1 MGLRFIIGR
10 AGTGKTTLCMEE
22 IISQQNTGNRRQ
34 VLIVPEQFT
43 SQAER
48 DLIEKTG
55 QNAILTAEVLS
66 FGRLAHRIFSKKGI
80 GSRIPLGDIG
90 KSMALRKILLQEKDN
105 ISYFHSVMEK
115 PGFIDQLGLTISEFF
130 QYRISPEMTEAMID
144 QEGLSHGAKEK
155 LKDLSLIHRSY
166 LEFLKQEY
174 ISADE
179 TLGLLAEKM
188 DDSLGLTNTEFW
200 LDGFYGFTPQE
211 YGVIEN
217 LLKLSAQV
225 NITLTMDRNSFYGA
239 FLPPSAPFYE
249 PYITKKK
256 LAGLAETLGLTPVAP
271 TILEKNRRAETETL
285 KNLEQNYFYHFFKKA
300 SIAES
305 VHITACPNLQ
315 EEIRF
320 AAGKIL
326 KLIREEN
333 LRFRNF
339 AIMTN
344 AMELYEKNLR
354 GILAEYEIPCFIDAR
369 RETASH
375 PLVSLLTAL
384 LDILVYDFKY
394 DAMFAYLKS
403 GLTQLT
409 TDEIDILENYVLA
422 YGIKGYKWK
431 QEYWDYGL
439 VREGAD
445 AIEAINALREKVMTP
460 FAPFLELS
468 KTKPISFHAFLVL
481 LMEHLDTLQA
491 AETLE
496 EWANNA
502 SAEGNLNRAEEYR
515 QIWQLVMD
523 VLEKADAILGK
534 EALPLPEIAK
544 ILEAGLEK
552 CTMGVIPP
560 TADSLLIGDLE
571 RSRLPEIKYLFV
583 LGVNEGIL
591 PSPATAQ
598 GIFTEQEREQITSLG
613 IENHKVELANGGKRK
628 VFEENFLIYRGLTKP
643 SRGLWLT
650 YATTNNEGKEQSP
663 SSLIENLRKLD
674 ETLTIAPMQDF
685 TMDETAPEAAFHLLG
700 NEMRKHSEETPIS
713 PLWQDIYS
721 FFDENK
727 NWENR
732 LAMLKKGI
740 GKTGRPERL
749 APRTAKALYGKNILS
764 SVSRLERFAGCPF
777 SFFAEYGL
785 KAEERRLYQ
794 LHTPDLG
801 TLFHEVLE
809 LFSNKLEADSIP
821 WTDLTKETT
830 KTLIETCVD
839 EAAPRLSD
847 RILMESAANKYLI
860 RRLKRVSVKAAW
872 ALVQHLQM
880 GDFIPVGY
888 EVGFGVH
895 EALPPIV
902 IELGDGGS
910 LILNGKID
918 RVDLLDAEGTRYVK
932 IIDYK
937 SGNKTFSFQDIYYG
951 LQLQL
956 LIYLDAYLKYYKKT
970 GAKLKPGG
978 VFYFRI
984 AEPTLSLDS
993 EVSAEQIEKTL
1004 FENMKMS
1011 GLLLQD
1017 DAIIE
1022 SLDHNLRPDSTKG
1035 LSGTSAIVP
1044 AGFTKKGEYS
1054 STSNLASEEQYEVI
1068 LEFVTERTRK
1078 IGEAMKAGIITPL
1091 PFKDRD
1097 RSPCSYCKYRSICRH
1112 DYEEKPKFRKLKKIS
1127 KADFWTEIMAEE
1139 KTEI

>member
-22 IISQQNTGNRRQ
+22 IIRQQNTGTKRQ

-55 QNAILTAEVLS
+55 RNAILTAEVLS
-66 FGRLAHRIFSKKGI
+66 FGRLAHRVFSKKGI
-80 GSRIPLGDIG
+80 GSRVPLGDIG
-90 KSMALRKILLQEKDN
+90 KSMALRKILLQEKDH
-105 ISYFHSVMEK
+105 ISYFQSVMDK

-130 QYRISPEMTEAMID
+130 QYRISPEMTETLAD
-144 QEGLSHGAKEK
+144 SETLSHSAKEK
-155 LKDLSLIHRSY
+155 LKDLTLIHRSY

-179 TLGLLAEKM
+179 TLGLLAERL
-188 DDSLGLTNTEFW
+188 DDSLGFEHTEVW
-200 LDGFYGFTPQE
+200 LDGFDGFTPQE
-211 YGVIEN
+211 YSVIRR
-217 LLKLSAQV
+217 LLQVSAQV
-225 NITLTMDRNSFYGA
+225 NITLTMDKNSFYGA
-239 FLPPSAPFYE
+239 FLPVSAPFYE
-249 PYITKKK
+249 PYVTKKK
-256 LAGLAETLGLTPVAP
+256 LAALAEELGLKPVSP
-271 TILEKNRRAETETL
+271 TILEENKRAETQSL
-285 KNLEQNYFYHFFKKA
+285 KNLEREYFYHFFKKT
-300 SIAES
+300 SLSES
-305 VHITACPNLQ
+305 VHITACSNLQ

-326 KLIREEN
+326 RLVREEN
-333 LRFRNF
+333 LRFRDF

-344 AMELYEKNLR
+344 AMERYEKNIR

-375 PLVSLLTAL
+375 PLVSLLTAF

-409 TDEIDILENYVLA
+409 TEEIDILENYVLA

-431 QEYWDYGL
+431 QDYWDYGL
-439 VREGAD
+439 VREGAE
-445 AIEAINALREKVMTP
+445 AIEAINTLRETVMAP
-460 FAPFLELS
+460 FSPFLELS
-468 KTKPISFHAFLVL
+468 KTKKLPFRSFISL
-481 LMEHLDTLQA
+481 LMEHLNTLQA

-496 EWANNA
+496 SWANEA
-502 SAEGNLNRAEEYR
+502 SADGNLNRAEEHR

-523 VLEKADAILGK
+523 VLEKADDILGK
-534 EALPLPEIAK
+534 EELTLPEIAK

-560 TADSLLIGDLE
+560 TADSLLVGDLE

-583 LGVNEGIL
+583 LGVNEGVL
-591 PSPATAQ
+591 PSPAMAQ
-598 GIFTEQEREQITSLG
+598 GIFTETERDLLTAQG
-613 IENHKVELANGGKRK
+613 MELANGGKRK

-650 YATTNNEGKEQSP
+650 YAAADNEGKEQSP
-663 SSLIENLRKLD
+663 SSLIENLQKLD
-674 ETLTIAPMQDF
+674 EALTIEPMQGF
-685 TMDETAPEAAFHLLG
+685 TLEETSPEAAFHLLG
-700 NEMRKHSEETPIS
+700 SEMRKHSEETPIS

-732 LAMLKKGI
+732 LMMLKKGI

-801 TLFHEVLE
+801 SLFHEVLE
-809 LFSNKLEADSIP
+809 LFSNKLEEDSIQ
-821 WTDLTKETT
+821 WTDLTKEHT
-830 KTLIETCVD
+830 KDLIETCVD

-880 GDFIPVGY
+880 GDFTPAGY
-888 EVGFGVH
+888 EVGFGIH

-970 GAKLKPGG
+970 GAELKPGG

-984 AEPTLSLDS
+984 AEPTLALDK

-1022 SLDHNLRPDSTKG
+1022 SLDHSLRPESTKG

-1044 AGFTKKGEYS
+1044 VGFTKKGEYS
-1054 STSNLASEEQYEVI
+1054 STSNLASEEQYEAI
-1068 LEFVTERTRK
+1068 LQFVTQRTRE

-1127 KADFWTEIMAEE
+1127 KADFWTEIMSEE
-1139 KTEI
+1139 T

>member
-22 IISQQNTGNRRQ
+22 IIRQQNTGTKRQ

-55 QNAILTAEVLS
+55 RNAILTAEVLS
-66 FGRLAHRIFSKKGI
+66 FGRLAHRVFSKKGI
-80 GSRIPLGDIG
+80 GSRVPLGDIG
-90 KSMALRKILLQEKDN
+90 KSMALRKILLQEKDH
-105 ISYFHSVMEK
+105 ISYFQSVMDK

-130 QYRISPEMTEAMID
+130 QYRISPEMTETLAD
-144 QEGLSHGAKEK
+144 SETLSHSAKEK
-155 LKDLSLIHRSY
+155 LKDLTLIHRSY

-179 TLGLLAEKM
+179 TLGLLAERL
-188 DDSLGLTNTEFW
+188 DDSLGFEHTEFW

-211 YGVIEN
+211 YSVIRR
-217 LLKLSAQV
+217 LLQVSAQV
-225 NITLTMDRNSFYGA
+225 NITLTMDKNSFYGA
-239 FLPPSAPFYE
+239 FLPVSAPFYE
-249 PYITKKK
+249 PYVTKKK
-256 LAGLAETLGLTPVAP
+256 LAALAEELGLKPVSP
-271 TILEKNRRAETETL
+271 TILEENKRAETQSL
-285 KNLEQNYFYHFFKKA
+285 KNLEREYFYHFFKKT
-300 SIAES
+300 SLSES
-305 VHITACPNLQ
+305 VHITACSNLQ

-326 KLIREEN
+326 RLVREEN
-333 LRFRNF
+333 LRFRDF

-344 AMELYEKNLR
+344 AMERYEKNIR

-375 PLVSLLTAL
+375 PLVSLLTAF

-409 TDEIDILENYVLA
+409 TEEIDILENYVLA

-431 QEYWDYGL
+431 QDYWDYGL
-439 VREGAD
+439 VREGAE
-445 AIEAINALREKVMTP
+445 AIEAINTLRETVMAP
-460 FAPFLELS
+460 FSPFLELS
-468 KTKPISFHAFLVL
+468 KTKKLPFRSFISL
-481 LMEHLDTLQA
+481 LMEHLNTLQA

-496 EWANNA
+496 NWANEA
-502 SAEGNLNRAEEYR
+502 SADGNLNRAEEHR

-523 VLEKADAILGK
+523 VLEKADDILGK
-534 EALPLPEIAK
+534 EELTLPEIAK

-560 TADSLLIGDLE
+560 TADSLLVGDLE

-583 LGVNEGIL
+583 LGVNEGVL
-591 PSPATAQ
+591 PSPAMAQ
-598 GIFTEQEREQITSLG
+598 GIFTETERDLLTAQG
-613 IENHKVELANGGKRK
+613 MELANGGKRK

-650 YATTNNEGKEQSP
+650 YAAADNEGKEQSP
-663 SSLIENLRKLD
+663 SSLIENLQKLD
-674 ETLTIAPMQDF
+674 EALTIEPMQGF
-685 TMDETAPEAAFHLLG
+685 TLEETSPEAAFHLLG
-700 NEMRKHSEETPIS
+700 SEMRKHSEETPIS

-732 LAMLKKGI
+732 LMMLKKGI

-801 TLFHEVLE
+801 SLFHEVLE
-809 LFSNKLEADSIP
+809 LFSNKLEEDSIQ
-821 WTDLTKETT
+821 WTDLTKEHT
-830 KTLIETCVD
+830 KDLIETCVD

-880 GDFIPVGY
+880 GDFTPAGY
-888 EVGFGVH
+888 EVGFGIH

-970 GAKLKPGG
+970 GAELKPGG

-984 AEPTLSLDS
+984 AEPTLALDK

-1022 SLDHNLRPDSTKG
+1022 SLDHSLRPESTKG

-1044 AGFTKKGEYS
+1044 VGFTKKGEYS
-1054 STSNLASEEQYEVI
+1054 STSNLASEEQYEAI
-1068 LEFVTERTRK
+1068 LQFVTQRTRE

-1127 KADFWTEIMAEE
+1127 KADFWTEIMSDE
-1139 KTEI
+1139 T

>member
-1 MGLRFIIGR
+1 MGLRFIMGR

-22 IISQQNTGNRRQ
+22 IIAQQNTENRRQ

-66 FGRLAHRIFSKKGI
+66 FGRLAHRVFSKKGI
-80 GSRIPLGDIG
+80 GSRVPLGDIG
-90 KSMALRKILLQEKDN
+90 KSMALRKILLQEKEH
-105 ISYFHSVMEK
+105 ISYFQSVMDK

-130 QYRISPEMTEAMID
+130 QYHISPEMTEELA
-144 QEGLSHGAKEK
+144 EGDSLSHGAKEK
-155 LKDLSLIHRSY
+155 LKDLSCIHRSY
-166 LEFLKQEY
+166 LEFLQQEY

-179 TLGLLAEKM
+179 TLSLLAERL
-188 DDSLGLTNTEFW
+188 DSTLGFANTEFW

-211 YGVIEN
+211 YGVIRR
-217 LLKLSAQV
+217 LLQVSPQV

-249 PYITKKK
+249 PYMTKKK
-256 LAGLAETLGLTPVAP
+256 LAALAEELGLAPVPP
-271 TILEKNRRAETETL
+271 TILEENKRAETEAL
-285 KNLEQNYFYHFFKKA
+285 RNLEKEYFYHFFRKA
-300 SIAES
+300 PLAES
-305 VHITACPNLQ
+305 VHITVCPSLQ

-326 KLIREEN
+326 RLVREEN
-333 LRFRNF
+333 IRFRDI
-339 AIMTN
+339 AIVTN

-354 GILAEYEIPCFIDAR
+354 GILAEYDIPYFIDAR

-409 TDEIDILENYVLA
+409 TEEIDILENYVLA

-439 VREGAD
+439 VREGAE
-445 AIEAINALREKVMTP
+445 AIEAINTIREKVM
-460 FAPFLELS
+460 APFCPFLNLS
-468 KTKPISFHAFLVL
+468 KTCSFHSFIEL
-481 LMEHLDTLQA
+481 LLQHLEALQA

-496 EWANNA
+496 NWANEA
-502 SAEGNLNRAEEYR
+502 AAGGDLNQAEEYR

-523 VLEKADAILGK
+523 VLEKADTILGK
-534 EALPLPEIAK
+534 EKMEVKDMAK

-583 LGVNEGIL
+583 LGVNEGVL
-591 PSPATAQ
+591 PSPAMAQ
-598 GIFTEQEREQITSLG
+598 GIFTENERELLTDQG
-613 IENHKVELANGGKRK
+613 IELANGGKRK
-628 VFEENFLIYRGLTKP
+628 VFEENYLIYRGLTKP

-650 YATTNNEGKEQSP
+650 YAAADSEGKELMP
-663 SSLIENLRKLD
+663 SVLIENLQKLD
-674 ETLTIAPMQDF
+674 ESLKTEQMQGFTLE
-685 TMDETAPEAAFHLLG
+685 ETAPEAAFHLLG
-700 NEMRKHSEETPIS
+700 GEMRKHSEETPIS
-713 PLWQDIYS
+713 PLWQDIYH
-721 FFDENK
+721 FFDEQK
-727 NWENR
+727 AWENR
-732 LAMLKKGI
+732 LAMVKKGI
-740 GKTGRPERL
+740 GQTGRPERL
-749 APRTAKALYGKNILS
+749 SPKTTKALYGKNILS
-764 SVSRLERFAGCPF
+764 SVSRLERYAGCPF

-801 TLFHEVLE
+801 SLFHEVLE
-809 LFSNKLEADSIP
+809 LFSNKLEKDSIQ
-821 WTDLTKETT
+821 WKDLTKERTT
-830 KTLIETCVD
+830 SLIETCVD

-847 RILMESAANKYLI
+847 RILMESAANKYLV
-860 RRLKRVSVKAAW
+860 RRLKRVSAKAAW
-872 ALVQHLQM
+872 TLVQHLQM
-880 GDFIPVGY
+880 GDFTPAGY

-918 RVDLLDAEGTRYVK
+918 RVDLLDTEGTRYVK

-937 SGNKTFSFQDIYYG
+937 SGSKTFSFQDIYYG

-970 GAKLKPGG
+970 GAELKPGG

-984 AEPTLSLDS
+984 AEPSLSLDK
-993 EVSAEQIEKTL
+993 EVSAEQIEQTL
-1004 FENMKMS
+1004 YEKMKMS
-1011 GLLLQD
+1011 GLLLQE
-1017 DAIIE
+1017 DALIQGLDR
-1022 SLDHNLRPDSTKG
+1022 SLKKEG
-1035 LSGTSAIVP
+1035 AKAFSGTSAVVP
-1044 AGFTKKGEYS
+1044 VGFTQKGDFS
-1054 STSNLASEEQYEVI
+1054 AASNLANEAQYDAI
-1068 LEFVTERTRK
+1068 LQFVTERTK
-1078 IGEAMKAGIITPL
+1078 EIGQAMKAGIITPL
-1091 PFKDRD
+1091 PFKDKD
-1097 RSPCSYCKYRSICRH
+1097 RSPCNYCKYRSICRH
-1112 DYEEKPKFRKLKKIS
+1112 DYEERPKWRKLKKMN
-1127 KADFWTEIMAEE
+1127 KAEFWAEIMPEE
-1139 KTEI
+1139 SPE

>member
-22 IISQQNTGNRRQ
+22 IIRQQNTGTKRQ

-55 QNAILTAEVLS
+55 RNAILTAEVLS
-66 FGRLAHRIFSKKGI
+66 FGRLAHRVFSKKGI
-80 GSRIPLGDIG
+80 GSRVPLGDIG
-90 KSMALRKILLQEKDN
+90 KSMALRKILLQEKDH
-105 ISYFHSVMEK
+105 ISYFQSVMDK

-130 QYRISPEMTEAMID
+130 QYRISPEMTETLAD
-144 QEGLSHGAKEK
+144 SETLSHSAKEK
-155 LKDLSLIHRSY
+155 LKDLTLIHRSY

-179 TLGLLAEKM
+179 TLGLLAERL
-188 DDSLGLTNTEFW
+188 DDSLGFEHTEFW

-211 YGVIEN
+211 YSVIRR
-217 LLKLSAQV
+217 LLQVSAQV
-225 NITLTMDRNSFYGA
+225 NITLTMDKNSFYGA
-239 FLPPSAPFYE
+239 FLPVSAPFYE
-249 PYITKKK
+249 PYVTKKK
-256 LAGLAETLGLTPVAP
+256 LAALAEELGLKPVSP
-271 TILEKNRRAETETL
+271 TILEENKRAETQSL
-285 KNLEQNYFYHFFKKA
+285 KNLEQDYFYSFFKKT
-300 SIAES
+300 SLAEG
-305 VHITACPNLQ
+305 VHITACSNLQ

-326 KLIREEN
+326 RLVREEN
-333 LRFRNF
+333 LRFRDF

-344 AMELYEKNLR
+344 AMERYEKNIR

-375 PLVSLLTAL
+375 PLVSLLTAF

-409 TDEIDILENYVLA
+409 TEEIDILENYVLA

-431 QEYWDYGL
+431 QDYWDYGL
-439 VREGAD
+439 VREGAE
-445 AIEAINALREKVMTP
+445 AIEAINTLRETVMAP
-460 FAPFLELS
+460 FSPFLELS
-468 KTKPISFHAFLVL
+468 KTKKLPFRSFISL
-481 LMEHLDTLQA
+481 LMEHLNTLQA

-496 EWANNA
+496 NWANEA
-502 SAEGNLNRAEEYR
+502 SADGNLNRAEEHR

-523 VLEKADAILGK
+523 VLEKADDILGK
-534 EALPLPEIAK
+534 EELTLPEIAK

-560 TADSLLIGDLE
+560 TADSLLVGDLE

-583 LGVNEGIL
+583 LGVNEGVL
-591 PSPATAQ
+591 PSPAMAQ
-598 GIFTEQEREQITSLG
+598 GIFTETERDLLTAQG
-613 IENHKVELANGGKRK
+613 MELANGGKRK

-650 YATTNNEGKEQSP
+650 YAAADNEGKEQSP
-663 SSLIENLRKLD
+663 SSLIENLQKLD
-674 ETLTIAPMQDF
+674 EALTIEPMQGF
-685 TMDETAPEAAFHLLG
+685 TLEETSPEAAFHLLG
-700 NEMRKHSEETPIS
+700 SEMRKHSEETPIS

-732 LAMLKKGI
+732 LMMLKKGI

-801 TLFHEVLE
+801 SLFHEVLE
-809 LFSNKLEADSIP
+809 LFSNKLEEDSIQ
-821 WTDLTKETT
+821 WTDLTKEHT
-830 KTLIETCVD
+830 KDLIETCVD

-880 GDFIPVGY
+880 GDFTPAGY
-888 EVGFGVH
+888 EVGFGIH

-970 GAKLKPGG
+970 GAELKPGG

-984 AEPTLSLDS
+984 AEPTLALDK

-1022 SLDHNLRPDSTKG
+1022 SLDHSLRPERTKG

-1044 AGFTKKGEYS
+1044 VGFTKKGEYS
-1054 STSNLASEEQYEVI
+1054 STSNLASEEQYEAI
-1068 LEFVTERTRK
+1068 LQFVTQRTRE

-1127 KADFWTEIMAEE
+1127 KADFWTEIMSEE
-1139 KTEI
+1139 T

>member
-22 IISQQNTGNRRQ
+22 IIRQQNTENKRQ

-66 FGRLAHRIFSKKGI
+66 FGRLAHRVFSKKGI
-80 GSRIPLGDIG
+80 GSRVPLGDIG
-90 KSMALRKILLQEKDN
+90 KSMALRKILLQEKNN
-105 ISYFHSVMEK
+105 ISYFQSVMDK

-130 QYRISPEMTEAMID
+130 QYRISPEMTEALAD
-144 QEGLSHGAKEK
+144 SENLSHSATEK
-155 LKDLSLIHRSY
+155 LKDLSLIHHSY

-179 TLGLLAEKM
+179 TLGLLAERL
-188 DDSLGLTNTEFW
+188 DDSLGFANTEFW

-211 YGVIEN
+211 YSVIRR
-217 LLKLSAQV
+217 LLQLSAQV

-249 PYITKKK
+249 PYMTKKK
-256 LAGLAETLGLTPVAP
+256 LTALAEELGLKPVAP
-271 TILEKNRRAETETL
+271 TILEENRRAETEAL
-285 KNLEQNYFYHFFKKA
+285 KNLERDYFYSFFKKA
-300 SIAES
+300 PLAES

-315 EEIRF
+315 EEVRF

-326 KLIREEN
+326 RLIREEN
-333 LRFRNF
+333 LRFRDF
-339 AIMTN
+339 AIVTN
-344 AMELYEKNLR
+344 AMEIYEKNIR
-354 GILAEYEIPCFIDAR
+354 GILAEYDIPCFIDAR

-409 TDEIDILENYVLA
+409 TEEIDILENYVLA

-439 VREGAD
+439 VREGAE

-460 FAPFLELS
+460 FSPFLELS
-468 KTKPISFHAFLVL
+468 KTKKIHFHSFISL
-481 LMEHLDTLQA
+481 LLEHLNTLQT

-496 EWANNA
+496 SWANE
-502 SAEGNLNRAEEYR
+502 SAEEGNLNRAEEYR

-523 VLEKADAILGK
+523 VLEKADEILGK
-534 EALPLPEIAK
+534 EELTLLEIAK
-544 ILEAGLEK
+544 ILETGLEK

-598 GIFTEQEREQITSLG
+598 GIFTETERDLLTAQG
-613 IENHKVELANGGKRK
+613 VELANGGKRK

-650 YATTNNEGKEQSP
+650 YATANHEGKEQSP
-663 SSLIENLRKLD
+663 SSLIENLQKLD
-674 ETLTIAPMQDF
+674 ETLKIEPMESF
-685 TMDETAPEAAFHLLG
+685 TLEETAPEAVFHLLG
-700 NEMRKHSEETPIS
+700 SEMRKHSEETPIS

-727 NWENR
+727 EWENR
-732 LAMLKKGI
+732 LTMLKKGI

-749 APRTAKALYGKNILS
+749 APKTAKALYGKNILS

-801 TLFHEVLE
+801 SLFHEVLE
-809 LFSNKLEADSIP
+809 LFSNKLEEDSLR
-821 WTDLTKETT
+821 WTDLTKEHT

-839 EAAPRLSD
+839 EAAPHLSD

-872 ALVQHLQM
+872 TLVQHLQM
-880 GDFIPVGY
+880 GEFIPAGY

-970 GAKLKPGG
+970 GAELKPGG

-1004 FENMKMS
+1004 FENMRMS
-1011 GLLLQD
+1011 GLLLQE

-1022 SLDHNLRPDSTKG
+1022 SLDRSLKPEGAKDF
-1035 LSGTSAIVP
+1035 SGTSAIVP
-1044 AGFTKKGEYS
+1044 VGFTKKGDFS
-1054 STSNLASEEQYEVI
+1054 ASSNLANEEQYEAI
-1068 LEFVTERTRK
+1068 LAFVTQRTK
-1078 IGEAMKAGIITPL
+1078 EIGEAMKAGIISPA
-1091 PFKDRD
+1091 PFKDGQRN
-1097 RSPCSYCKYRSICRH
+1097 PCSYCKYRSICRH
-1112 DYEEKPKFRKLKKIS
+1112 DYEEKPKWRKLKKIN
-1127 KADFWTEIMAEE
+1127 KADFWTEIMETPE
-1139 KTEI
+1139 T

>member
-22 IISQQNTGNRRQ
+22 IIRQQNTGTKRQ

-55 QNAILTAEVLS
+55 RNAILTAEVLS
-66 FGRLAHRIFSKKGI
+66 FGRLAHRVFSKKGI
-80 GSRIPLGDIG
+80 GSRVPLGDIG
-90 KSMALRKILLQEKDN
+90 KSMALRKILLQEKDH
-105 ISYFHSVMEK
+105 ISYFQSVMDK

-130 QYRISPEMTEAMID
+130 QYRISPEMTETLAD
-144 QEGLSHGAKEK
+144 SETLSHSAKEK
-155 LKDLSLIHRSY
+155 LKDLTLIHRSY

-179 TLGLLAEKM
+179 TLGLLAERL
-188 DDSLGLTNTEFW
+188 DDSLGFEHTEFW

-211 YGVIEN
+211 YSVIRR
-217 LLKLSAQV
+217 LLQVSAQV
-225 NITLTMDRNSFYGA
+225 NITLTMDKNSFYGA
-239 FLPPSAPFYE
+239 FLPVSAPFYE
-249 PYITKKK
+249 PYVTKKK
-256 LAGLAETLGLTPVAP
+256 LAALAEELGLKPVSP
-271 TILEKNRRAETETL
+271 TILEENKRAETQSL
-285 KNLEQNYFYHFFKKA
+285 KNLEREYFYHFFKKT
-300 SIAES
+300 SLSES
-305 VHITACPNLQ
+305 VHITACSNLQ

-326 KLIREEN
+326 RLVREEN
-333 LRFRNF
+333 LRFRDF

-344 AMELYEKNLR
+344 AMERYEKNIR

-375 PLVSLLTAL
+375 PLVSLLTAF

-409 TDEIDILENYVLA
+409 TEEIDILENYVLA

-431 QEYWDYGL
+431 QDYWDYGL
-439 VREGAD
+439 VREGAE
-445 AIEAINALREKVMTP
+445 AIEAINTLRETVMAP
-460 FAPFLELS
+460 FSPFLELS
-468 KTKPISFHAFLVL
+468 KTKKLPFRSFISL
-481 LMEHLDTLQA
+481 LMEHLNTLQA

-496 EWANNA
+496 SWANEA
-502 SAEGNLNRAEEYR
+502 SADGNLNRAEEHR

-523 VLEKADAILGK
+523 VLEKADDILGK
-534 EALPLPEIAK
+534 EELTLPEIAK

-560 TADSLLIGDLE
+560 TADSLLVGDLE

-583 LGVNEGIL
+583 LGVNEGVL
-591 PSPATAQ
+591 PSPAMAQ
-598 GIFTEQEREQITSLG
+598 GIFTETERDLLTAQG
-613 IENHKVELANGGKRK
+613 MELANGGKRK

-650 YATTNNEGKEQSP
+650 YAAADNEGKEQSP
-663 SSLIENLRKLD
+663 SSLIENLQKLD
-674 ETLTIAPMQDF
+674 ETLMIEPMQGF
-685 TMDETAPEAAFHLLG
+685 TLEETSPEAAFHLLG
-700 NEMRKHSEETPIS
+700 SEMRKHSEETPIS

-732 LAMLKKGI
+732 LMMLKKGI

-801 TLFHEVLE
+801 SLFHEVLE
-809 LFSNKLEADSIP
+809 LFSNKLEEDSIQ
-821 WTDLTKETT
+821 WTDLTKEHT
-830 KTLIETCVD
+830 KDLIETCVD

-880 GDFIPVGY
+880 GDFTPAGY
-888 EVGFGVH
+888 EVGFGIH

-970 GAKLKPGG
+970 GAELKPGG

-984 AEPTLSLDS
+984 AEPTLALDK

-1022 SLDHNLRPDSTKG
+1022 SLDHSLRPERTKG

-1044 AGFTKKGEYS
+1044 VGFTKKGEYS
-1054 STSNLASEEQYEVI
+1054 STSNLASEEQYEAI
-1068 LEFVTERTRK
+1068 LQFVTQRTRE

-1127 KADFWTEIMAEE
+1127 KADFWTEIMSEE
-1139 KTEI
+1139 T

>member
-22 IISQQNTGNRRQ
+22 IIRQQNTANKRQ
-34 VLIVPEQFT
+34 ILIVPEQFT
-43 SQAER
+43 SQTER

-55 QNAILTAEVLS
+55 QSAILTAEVLS
-66 FGRLAHRIFSKKGI
+66 FGRLAHRVFSRKGI
-80 GSRIPLGDIG
+80 GNRVPLGDIG
-90 KSMALRKILLQEKDN
+90 KSMTLRKILLQEKDN
-105 ISYFHSVMEK
+105 ISYFQSVMDK

-130 QYRISPEMTEAMID
+130 QYRITPEQTAELSVS
-144 QEGLSHGAKEK
+144 ETLSHGAREK

-179 TLGLLAEKM
+179 TLGLLAERL
-188 DDSLGLTNTEFW
+188 DESLGFENTEFW

-211 YGVIEN
+211 YSVIRR
-217 LLKLSAQV
+217 LLQLSSQV

-239 FLPPSAPFYE
+239 FLPPTAPFYE
-249 PYITKKK
+249 PYVTKKK
-256 LAGLAETLGLTPVAP
+256 LAALAEELDLAPVIP
-271 TILEKNRRAETETL
+271 VILEENKRAETDAL
-285 KNLEQNYFYHFFKKA
+285 KNLEKEYFHSFFRKA
-300 SIAES
+300 PLAES
-305 VHITACPNLQ
+305 VSVTACPDLQ

-326 KLIREEN
+326 RLIREEN
-333 LRFRNF
+333 LRFRDF

-354 GILAEYEIPCFIDAR
+354 GILEEYHIPCFIDAR

-375 PLVSLLTAL
+375 PLVSLLTAF

-394 DAMFAYLKS
+394 DAMFGYLKS

-409 TDEIDILENYVLA
+409 TEEIDILENYVLA
-422 YGIKGYKWK
+422 YGIKSYKWK
-431 QEYWDYGL
+431 QDYWDYGL

-460 FAPFLELS
+460 FRPFLDLTNRKKFPFHTFLS
-468 KTKPISFHAFLVL
+468 M
-481 LMEHLDTLQA
+481 LMDHLNDLQA

-496 EWANNA
+496 AWANEA
-502 SAEGNLNRAEEYR
+502 AAEGNLNRAEEYR

-523 VLEKADAILGK
+523 VLEKADTILGK
-534 EALPLPEIAK
+534 EELSLPEMAK

-560 TADSLLIGDLE
+560 TADCLLIGDLE

-598 GIFTEQEREQITSLG
+598 GIFTEPERDLLTAQG
-613 IENHKVELANGGKRK
+613 VELANGGKRK

-650 YATTNNEGKEQSP
+650 YAAADSEGKELSP
-663 SSLIENLRKLD
+663 SPLIDNLQKLD
-674 ETLTIAPMQDF
+674 ETLEIQPMQRF
-685 TMDETAPEAAFHLLG
+685 LLEETSPEATFHLLG
-700 NEMRKHSEETPIS
+700 QEMRKYSEDTPIS

-721 FFDENK
+721 FFEEN
-727 NWENR
+727 NAWEHR
-732 LAMLKKGI
+732 LTLLKKGI
-740 GKTGRPERL
+740 GKTGKPERL
-749 APRTAKALYGKNILS
+749 SPRTAKALYGKNILS

-809 LFSNKLEADSIP
+809 LFSNKLEEDSIQ
-821 WTDLTKETT
+821 WTDLTKEKTT
-830 KTLIETCVD
+830 DLIHTCVD

-880 GDFIPVGY
+880 GDFVPAGY
-888 EVGFGVH
+888 EVGFGIH

-970 GAKLKPGG
+970 GAELKPGG

-984 AEPTLSLDS
+984 TEPTLSLGS
-993 EVSAEQIEKTL
+993 EVSAKEIEDALYK
-1004 FENMKMS
+1004 EMKMS
-1011 GLLLQD
+1011 GLLLQE
-1017 DAIIE
+1017 DALIE
-1022 SLDHNLRPDSTKG
+1022 RLDHSLKPEGAKG
-1035 LSGTSAIVP
+1035 FSGSSVIVP
-1044 AGFTKKGEYS
+1044 VGFTQKGGFTAS
-1054 STSNLASEEQYEVI
+1054 SNLASEEQYEAI
-1068 LEFVTERTRK
+1068 LQFVTERTRE
-1078 IGEAMKAGIITPL
+1078 IGEAMKTGIITPL
-1091 PFKDRD
+1091 PFRDKDRT
-1097 RSPCSYCKYRSICRH
+1097 PCSYCKYRSVCRH
-1112 DYEEKPKFRKLKKIS
+1112 DYDDKPKFRKLKKMN
-1127 KADFWTEIMAEE
+1127 KADFWTEIMTEE
-1139 KTEI
+1139 SSET

>member
-22 IISQQNTGNRRQ
+22 IIRQQNTGTKRQ

-55 QNAILTAEVLS
+55 RNAILTAEVLS
-66 FGRLAHRIFSKKGI
+66 FGRLAHRVFSKKGI
-80 GSRIPLGDIG
+80 GSRVPLGDIG
-90 KSMALRKILLQEKDN
+90 KSMALRKILLQEKDH
-105 ISYFHSVMEK
+105 ISYFQSVMDK

-130 QYRISPEMTEAMID
+130 QYRISPEMTETLAD
-144 QEGLSHGAKEK
+144 SETLSHSAKEK
-155 LKDLSLIHRSY
+155 LKDLTLIHRSY

-179 TLGLLAEKM
+179 TLGLLAERL
-188 DDSLGLTNTEFW
+188 DDSLGFEHTEFW

-211 YGVIEN
+211 YSVIRR
-217 LLKLSAQV
+217 LLQVSAQV
-225 NITLTMDRNSFYGA
+225 NITLTMDKNSFYGA
-239 FLPPSAPFYE
+239 FLPVSAPFYE
-249 PYITKKK
+249 PYVTKKK
-256 LAGLAETLGLTPVAP
+256 LAALAEELGLKPVSP
-271 TILEKNRRAETETL
+271 TILEENKRAETQSL
-285 KNLEQNYFYHFFKKA
+285 KNLEREYFYHFFKKT
-300 SIAES
+300 SLSES
-305 VHITACPNLQ
+305 VHITACSNLQ

-326 KLIREEN
+326 RLVREEN
-333 LRFRNF
+333 LRFRDF

-344 AMELYEKNLR
+344 AMERYEKNIR

-375 PLVSLLTAL
+375 PLVSLLTAF

-409 TDEIDILENYVLA
+409 TEEIDILENYVLA

-431 QEYWDYGL
+431 QDYWDYGL
-439 VREGAD
+439 VREGAE
-445 AIEAINALREKVMTP
+445 AIEAINTLRETVMAP
-460 FAPFLELS
+460 FSPFLELS
-468 KTKPISFHAFLVL
+468 KTKKLPFRSFISL
-481 LMEHLDTLQA
+481 LMEHLNTLQA

-496 EWANNA
+496 NWANEA
-502 SAEGNLNRAEEYR
+502 SADGNLNRAEEHR

-523 VLEKADAILGK
+523 VLEKADDILGK
-534 EALPLPEIAK
+534 EELTLPEIAK

-560 TADSLLIGDLE
+560 TADSLLVGDLE

-583 LGVNEGIL
+583 LGVNEGVL
-591 PSPATAQ
+591 PSPAMAQ
-598 GIFTEQEREQITSLG
+598 GIFTETERDLLTAQG
-613 IENHKVELANGGKRK
+613 MELANGGKRK

-650 YATTNNEGKEQSP
+650 YAAADNEGKEQSP
-663 SSLIENLRKLD
+663 SSLIENLQKLD
-674 ETLTIAPMQDF
+674 ETLMIEPMQGF
-685 TMDETAPEAAFHLLG
+685 TLEETSPEAAFHLLG
-700 NEMRKHSEETPIS
+700 SEMRKHSEETPIS

-732 LAMLKKGI
+732 LMMLKKGI

-801 TLFHEVLE
+801 SLFHEVLE
-809 LFSNKLEADSIP
+809 LFSNKLEEDSIQ
-821 WTDLTKETT
+821 WTDLTKEHT
-830 KTLIETCVD
+830 KDLIETCVD

-880 GDFIPVGY
+880 GDFTPAGY
-888 EVGFGVH
+888 EVGFGIH

-970 GAKLKPGG
+970 GAELKPGG

-984 AEPTLSLDS
+984 AEPTLALDK

-1022 SLDHNLRPDSTKG
+1022 SLDHSLRPERTKG

-1044 AGFTKKGEYS
+1044 VGFTKKGEYS
-1054 STSNLASEEQYEVI
+1054 STSNLASEEQYEAI
-1068 LEFVTERTRK
+1068 LQFVTQRTRE

-1127 KADFWTEIMAEE
+1127 KADFWTEIMSDE
-1139 KTEI
+1139 T

>member
-22 IISQQNTGNRRQ
+22 IIRQQNTGTKRQ

-66 FGRLAHRIFSKKGI
+66 FGRLAHRVFSKKGI
-80 GSRIPLGDIG
+80 GSRVPLGDIG
-90 KSMALRKILLQEKDN
+90 KSMALRKILLQEKDH
-105 ISYFHSVMEK
+105 ISYFQSVMDK

-130 QYRISPEMTEAMID
+130 QYRISPEMTETLAD
-144 QEGLSHGAKEK
+144 SETLSHSAKEK
-155 LKDLSLIHRSY
+155 LKDLTLIHRSY

-179 TLGLLAEKM
+179 TLGLLAERL
-188 DDSLGLTNTEFW
+188 DDSLGFEHTEFW

-211 YGVIEN
+211 YSVIRR
-217 LLKLSAQV
+217 LLQVSAQV
-225 NITLTMDRNSFYGA
+225 NITLTMDKNSFYGA
-239 FLPPSAPFYE
+239 FLPVSAPFYE
-249 PYITKKK
+249 PYVTKKK
-256 LAGLAETLGLTPVAP
+256 LAALAEELGLKPVSP
-271 TILEKNRRAETETL
+271 TILEENKRAETQSL
-285 KNLEQNYFYHFFKKA
+285 KNLEREYFYHFFKKT
-300 SIAES
+300 SLSES
-305 VHITACPNLQ
+305 VHITACSNLQ

-326 KLIREEN
+326 RLVREEN
-333 LRFRNF
+333 LRFRDF

-344 AMELYEKNLR
+344 AMERYEKNIR

-375 PLVSLLTAL
+375 PLVSLLTAF

-409 TDEIDILENYVLA
+409 TEEIDILENYVLA

-431 QEYWDYGL
+431 QDYWDYGL
-439 VREGAD
+439 VREGAE
-445 AIEAINALREKVMTP
+445 AIEAINTLRETVMAP
-460 FAPFLELS
+460 FSPFLELS
-468 KTKPISFHAFLVL
+468 KTKKLPFRSFISL
-481 LMEHLDTLQA
+481 LMEHLNTLQA

-496 EWANNA
+496 NWANEA
-502 SAEGNLNRAEEYR
+502 SADGNLNRAEEHR

-523 VLEKADAILGK
+523 VLEKADDILGK
-534 EALPLPEIAK
+534 EELTLPEIAK

-560 TADSLLIGDLE
+560 TADSLLVGDLE

-583 LGVNEGIL
+583 LGVNEGVL
-591 PSPATAQ
+591 PSPAMAQ
-598 GIFTEQEREQITSLG
+598 GIFTETERDLLTAQG
-613 IENHKVELANGGKRK
+613 MELANGGKRK

-650 YATTNNEGKEQSP
+650 YAAADNEGKEQSP
-663 SSLIENLRKLD
+663 SSLIENLQKLD
-674 ETLTIAPMQDF
+674 EALTIEPMQGF
-685 TMDETAPEAAFHLLG
+685 TLEETSPEAAFHLLG
-700 NEMRKHSEETPIS
+700 SEMRKHSEETPIS

-732 LAMLKKGI
+732 LMMLKKGI

-801 TLFHEVLE
+801 SLFHEVLE
-809 LFSNKLEADSIP
+809 LFSNKLEEDSIQ
-821 WTDLTKETT
+821 WTDLTKEHT
-830 KTLIETCVD
+830 KDLIETCVD

-880 GDFIPVGY
+880 GDFTPAGY

-970 GAKLKPGG
+970 GAELKPGG

-984 AEPTLSLDS
+984 AEPTLALDK

-1022 SLDHNLRPDSTKG
+1022 SLDHSLRPESTKG

-1044 AGFTKKGEYS
+1044 VGFTKKGEYS
-1054 STSNLASEEQYEVI
+1054 STSNLASEEQYEAI
-1068 LEFVTERTRK
+1068 LQFVTQRTRE

-1127 KADFWTEIMAEE
+1127 KADFWTEIMSDE
-1139 KTEI
+1139 T

>member
-22 IISQQNTGNRRQ
+22 IIRQQNTENRRQ
-34 VLIVPEQFT
+34 ILIVPEQFT

-66 FGRLAHRIFSKKGI
+66 FGRLAHRVFSKKGI
-80 GSRIPLGDIG
+80 GSRVPLGDIG
-90 KSMALRKILLQEKDN
+90 KSMALRKILLQEKEN
-105 ISYFHSVMEK
+105 ISFFQSVMDK

-130 QYRISPEMTEAMID
+130 QYRITPEQTEA
-144 QEGLSHGAKEK
+144 LSQSEQLSYGAKEK

-179 TLGLLAEKM
+179 TLGLLAERL
-188 DDSLGLTNTEFW
+188 DDSLGFENTEFW

-211 YGVIEN
+211 YSVIRR
-217 LLKLSAQV
+217 LLLLSPQV

-249 PYITKKK
+249 PYMTKKK
-256 LAGLAETLGLTPVAP
+256 LAFLAEELSLKPVAP
-271 TILEKNRRAETETL
+271 VILEENRRAETDAL
-285 KNLEQNYFYHFFKKA
+285 KNLERDYFYSFFKKT
-300 SIAES
+300 SLAES
-305 VHITACPNLQ
+305 VHITACPSLQ

-326 KLIREEN
+326 RLIREED
-333 LRFRNF
+333 LRFRDF
-339 AIMTN
+339 AIVTN
-344 AMELYEKNLR
+344 AMEVYEKNIR
-354 GILAEYEIPCFIDAR
+354 GILAEYDIPCFIDAR

-409 TDEIDILENYVLA
+409 TEEIDILENYVLA
-422 YGIKGYKWK
+422 YGIKRYKWK

-439 VREGAD
+439 IREGAE
-445 AIEAINALREKVMTP
+445 AIEAINAIREKVMAPFTP
-460 FAPFLELS
+460 FLALS
-468 KTKPISFHAFLVL
+468 KTEVLSFHRFISM
-481 LMEHLDTLQA
+481 LMEHLNTLQT
-491 AETLE
+491 AEMLE
-496 EWANNA
+496 SWANEAAAN
-502 SAEGNLNRAEEYR
+502 GDLNRAEEHR

-534 EALPLPEIAK
+534 EECFPSEIAK

-571 RSRLPEIKYLFV
+571 RSRLPEIKHLFV
-583 LGVNEGIL
+583 LGVNEGVL
-591 PSPATAQ
+591 PSPAMAQ
-598 GIFTEQEREQITSLG
+598 GIFTENERDLLTAQG
-613 IENHKVELANGGKRK
+613 MELANGGKRK

-650 YATTNNEGKEQSP
+650 YAAADNEGKEQSP

-674 ETLTIAPMQDF
+674 ETLAIEPMQSF
-685 TMDETAPEAAFHLLG
+685 LLEETAPEAAFHLLG
-700 NEMRKHSEETPIS
+700 GEMRKHSEETPIS
-713 PLWQDIYS
+713 PLWQDIYR
-721 FFDENK
+721 FFEEHTE
-727 NWENR
+727 WENR
-732 LAMLKKGI
+732 LTMLKKGI
-740 GKTGRPERL
+740 GKTGKPERL
-749 APRTAKALYGKNILS
+749 SPRTAKALYGKNILS

-809 LFSNKLEADSIP
+809 RFSNKLEEDSLQ
-821 WTDLTKETT
+821 WTELTKE
-830 KTLIETCVD
+830 KTETLMEACVD
-839 EAAPRLSD
+839 EAAPHLSD

-872 ALVQHLQM
+872 TLVQHLQM
-880 GDFIPVGY
+880 GDFTPAGY
-888 EVGFGVH
+888 EVGFGLH

-970 GAKLKPGG
+970 GAALKPGG

-984 AEPTLSLDS
+984 AEPTLSLDK
-993 EVSAEQIEKTL
+993 EISAEQIEKTL
-1004 FENMKMS
+1004 FEHMKMS
-1011 GLLLQD
+1011 GLLLQE

-1022 SLDHNLRPDSTKG
+1022 SLDRSLKPEGAKDF
-1035 LSGTSAIVP
+1035 SGSSAIVP
-1044 AGFTKKGEYS
+1044 VGFTKKGDFS
-1054 STSNLASEEQYEVI
+1054 AASNLASEEQYEAI
-1068 LEFVTERTRK
+1068 LAFVTQRTRE
-1078 IGEAMKAGIITPL
+1078 IGEAMKAGIITPA
-1091 PFKDRD
+1091 PFRD
-1097 RSPCSYCKYRSICRH
+1097 GQRSPCSYCKYRSICRH
-1112 DYEEKPKFRKLKKIS
+1112 DYEEKPKWRKLKKIS
-1127 KADFWTEIMAEE
+1127 KADFWEKLLPEESPEI
-1139 KTEI
+1139 

>member
-1 MGLRFIIGR
+1 
-10 AGTGKTTLCMEE
+10 
-22 IISQQNTGNRRQ
+22 
-34 VLIVPEQFT
+34 
-43 SQAER
+43 
-48 DLIEKTG
+48 
-55 QNAILTAEVLS
+55 
-66 FGRLAHRIFSKKGI
+66 
-80 GSRIPLGDIG
+80 
-90 KSMALRKILLQEKDN
+90 
-105 ISYFHSVMEK
+105 
-115 PGFIDQLGLTISEFF
+115 
-130 QYRISPEMTEAMID
+130 
-144 QEGLSHGAKEK
+144 
-155 LKDLSLIHRSY
+155 
-166 LEFLKQEY
+166 
-174 ISADE
+174 
-179 TLGLLAEKM
+179 
-188 DDSLGLTNTEFW
+188 
-200 LDGFYGFTPQE
+200 
-211 YGVIEN
+211 
-217 LLKLSAQV
+217 
-225 NITLTMDRNSFYGA
+225 
-239 FLPPSAPFYE
+239 
-249 PYITKKK
+249 
-256 LAGLAETLGLTPVAP
+256 
-271 TILEKNRRAETETL
+271 
-285 KNLEQNYFYHFFKKA
+285 
-300 SIAES
+300 
-305 VHITACPNLQ
+305 
-315 EEIRF
+315 
-320 AAGKIL
+320 
-326 KLIREEN
+326 
-333 LRFRNF
+333 
-339 AIMTN
+339 
-344 AMELYEKNLR
+344 
-354 GILAEYEIPCFIDAR
+354 FIDAR

-403 GLTQLT
+403 GLTPLT
-409 TDEIDILENYVLA
+409 TEEIDILENYVLA

-431 QEYWDYGL
+431 MEYWDYGL

-445 AIEAINALREKVMTP
+445 AIEAINALRGKVMVP
-460 FAPFLELS
+460 FAPFLSLS
-468 KTKPISFHAFLVL
+468 KTEKIPFHTFISL
-481 LMEHLDTLQA
+481 LMDHLNTLQA

-496 EWANNA
+496 TWANEA
-502 SAEGNLNRAEEYR
+502 SAAGNLNRAEEYR

-523 VLEKADAILGK
+523 VLEKANAILGK
-534 EALPLPEIAK
+534 EELTLPEIAK

-591 PSPATAQ
+591 PSPAMAQ
-598 GIFTEQEREQITSLG
+598 GIFTETERDLLTAQG
-613 IENHKVELANGGKRK
+613 MELANGGKRK

-650 YATTNNEGKEQSP
+650 YAAADSEGKEQPP
-663 SSLIENLRKLD
+663 SSLIENLQKLD
-674 ETLTIAPMQDF
+674 ETLKIQPAEGF
-685 TMDETAPEAAFHLLG
+685 VLEETAPEAAFHLLG
-700 NEMRKHSEETPIS
+700 SEMRKHSEETPVS

-721 FFDENK
+721 FFDEK
-727 NWENR
+727 KDWENR
-732 LAMLKKGI
+732 LTMLKKGI

-749 APRTAKALYGKNILS
+749 SPKTAKALYGKNILS

-801 TLFHEVLE
+801 SLFHEVLE
-809 LFSNKLEADSIP
+809 LFSNKLEEDSIP
-821 WTDLTKETT
+821 WTDLTKEKTT
-830 KTLIETCVD
+830 ALIETCVD

-880 GDFIPVGY
+880 GDFVPAGY

-902 IELGDGGS
+902 IELGDGSS

-918 RVDLLDAEGTRYVK
+918 RVDLLDAEGMRYVK

-970 GAKLKPGG
+970 GADLKPGG

-984 AEPTLSLDS
+984 AEPALSLDK
-993 EVSAEQIEKTL
+993 EVSAEQSEKTL

-1011 GLLLQD
+1011 GLLLQE

-1022 SLDHNLRPDSTKG
+1022 SLDHTLKPEGAKG
-1035 LSGTSAIVP
+1035 FRGSSAIVP
-1044 AGFTKKGEYS
+1044 VGFTSKGELS
-1054 STSNLASEEQYEVI
+1054 AASNLASEEQYEAI
-1068 LEFVTERTRK
+1068 LQFVTEQTKK
-1078 IGEAMKAGIITPL
+1078 IGAAMKAGIITPL
-1091 PFKDRD
+1091 PFKDGQ

-1127 KADFWTEIMAEE
+1127 KADFWTEIMETPE
-1139 KTEI
+1139 S

>member
-22 IISQQNTGNRRQ
+22 IIRQQNTGTKRQ

-55 QNAILTAEVLS
+55 RNAILTAEVLS
-66 FGRLAHRIFSKKGI
+66 FGRLAHRVFSKKGI
-80 GSRIPLGDIG
+80 GSRVPLGDIG
-90 KSMALRKILLQEKDN
+90 KSMALRKILLQEKDH
-105 ISYFHSVMEK
+105 ISYFQSVMDK

-130 QYRISPEMTEAMID
+130 QYRISPEMTETLAD
-144 QEGLSHGAKEK
+144 SETLSHSAKEK
-155 LKDLSLIHRSY
+155 LKDLTLIHRSY

-179 TLGLLAEKM
+179 TLGLLAERL
-188 DDSLGLTNTEFW
+188 DDSLGFEHTEFW

-211 YGVIEN
+211 YSVIRR
-217 LLKLSAQV
+217 LLQVSAQV
-225 NITLTMDRNSFYGA
+225 NITLTMDKNSFYGA
-239 FLPPSAPFYE
+239 FLPVSAPFYE
-249 PYITKKK
+249 PYVTKKK
-256 LAGLAETLGLTPVAP
+256 LAALAEELGLKPVSP
-271 TILEKNRRAETETL
+271 TILEENKRAETQSL
-285 KNLEQNYFYHFFKKA
+285 KNLEREYFYHFFKKT
-300 SIAES
+300 SLSES
-305 VHITACPNLQ
+305 VHITACSNLQ

-326 KLIREEN
+326 RLVREEN
-333 LRFRNF
+333 LRFRDF

-344 AMELYEKNLR
+344 AMERYEKNIR

-375 PLVSLLTAL
+375 PLVSLLTAF

-409 TDEIDILENYVLA
+409 TEEIDILENYVLA

-431 QEYWDYGL
+431 QDYWDYGL
-439 VREGAD
+439 VREGAE
-445 AIEAINALREKVMTP
+445 AIEAINTLRETVMAP
-460 FAPFLELS
+460 FSPFLELS
-468 KTKPISFHAFLVL
+468 KTKKLPFRSFISL
-481 LMEHLDTLQA
+481 LMEHLNTLQA

-496 EWANNA
+496 SWANEA
-502 SAEGNLNRAEEYR
+502 SADGNLNRAEEHR

-523 VLEKADAILGK
+523 VLEKADDILGK
-534 EALPLPEIAK
+534 EELTLPEIAK

-560 TADSLLIGDLE
+560 TADSLLVGDLE

-583 LGVNEGIL
+583 LGVNEGVL
-591 PSPATAQ
+591 PSPAMAQ
-598 GIFTEQEREQITSLG
+598 GIFTETERDLLTAQG
-613 IENHKVELANGGKRK
+613 MELANGGKRK

-650 YATTNNEGKEQSP
+650 YAAADNEGKEQSP
-663 SSLIENLRKLD
+663 SSLIENLQKLD
-674 ETLTIAPMQDF
+674 EALTIEPMQGF
-685 TMDETAPEAAFHLLG
+685 TLEETSPEAAFHLLG
-700 NEMRKHSEETPIS
+700 SEMRKHSEETPIS

-732 LAMLKKGI
+732 LMMLKKGI

-801 TLFHEVLE
+801 SLFHEVLE
-809 LFSNKLEADSIP
+809 LFSNKLEEDSIQ
-821 WTDLTKETT
+821 WTDLTKEHT
-830 KTLIETCVD
+830 KDLIETCVD

-880 GDFIPVGY
+880 GDFTPAGY
-888 EVGFGVH
+888 EVGFGIH

-970 GAKLKPGG
+970 GAELKPGG

-984 AEPTLSLDS
+984 AEPTLALDK

-1022 SLDHNLRPDSTKG
+1022 SLDHSLRPESTKG

-1044 AGFTKKGEYS
+1044 VGFTKKGEYS
-1054 STSNLASEEQYEVI
+1054 STSNLASEEQYEAI
-1068 LEFVTERTRK
+1068 LQFVTQRTRE

-1127 KADFWTEIMAEE
+1127 KADFWTEIMSDE
-1139 KTEI
+1139 T

>member
-22 IISQQNTGNRRQ
+22 IIRQQNTGTKRQ

-55 QNAILTAEVLS
+55 RNAILTAEVLS
-66 FGRLAHRIFSKKGI
+66 FGRLAHRVFSKKGI
-80 GSRIPLGDIG
+80 GSRVPLGDIG
-90 KSMALRKILLQEKDN
+90 KSMALRKILLQEKDH
-105 ISYFHSVMEK
+105 ISYFQSVMDK

-130 QYRISPEMTEAMID
+130 QYRISPEMTETLAD
-144 QEGLSHGAKEK
+144 SETLSHSAKEK
-155 LKDLSLIHRSY
+155 LKDLTLIHRSY

-179 TLGLLAEKM
+179 TLGLLAERL
-188 DDSLGLTNTEFW
+188 DDSLGFEHTEFW

-211 YGVIEN
+211 YSVIRR
-217 LLKLSAQV
+217 LLQVSAQV
-225 NITLTMDRNSFYGA
+225 NITLTMDKNSFYGA
-239 FLPPSAPFYE
+239 FLPVSAPFYE
-249 PYITKKK
+249 PYVTKKK
-256 LAGLAETLGLTPVAP
+256 LAALAEELGLKPVSP
-271 TILEKNRRAETETL
+271 TILEENKRAETQSL
-285 KNLEQNYFYHFFKKA
+285 KNLEQDYFYSFFKKT
-300 SIAES
+300 SLAEG
-305 VHITACPNLQ
+305 VHITACSNLQ

-326 KLIREEN
+326 RLVREEN
-333 LRFRNF
+333 LRFRDF

-344 AMELYEKNLR
+344 AMERYEKNIR

-375 PLVSLLTAL
+375 PLVSLLTAF

-409 TDEIDILENYVLA
+409 TEEIDILENYVLA

-431 QEYWDYGL
+431 QDYWDYGL
-439 VREGAD
+439 VREGAE
-445 AIEAINALREKVMTP
+445 AIEAINTLRETVMAP
-460 FAPFLELS
+460 FSPFLELS
-468 KTKPISFHAFLVL
+468 KTKKLPFRSFISL
-481 LMEHLDTLQA
+481 LMEHLNTLQA

-496 EWANNA
+496 NWANEA
-502 SAEGNLNRAEEYR
+502 SADGNLNRAEEHR

-523 VLEKADAILGK
+523 VLEKADDILGK
-534 EALPLPEIAK
+534 EELTLPEIAK

-560 TADSLLIGDLE
+560 TADSLLVGDLE

-583 LGVNEGIL
+583 LGVNEGVL
-591 PSPATAQ
+591 PSPAMAQ
-598 GIFTEQEREQITSLG
+598 GIFTETERDLLTAQG
-613 IENHKVELANGGKRK
+613 MELANGGKRK

-650 YATTNNEGKEQSP
+650 YAAADNEGKEQSP
-663 SSLIENLRKLD
+663 SSLIENLQKLD
-674 ETLTIAPMQDF
+674 EALTIEPMQGF
-685 TMDETAPEAAFHLLG
+685 TLEETSPEAAFHLLG
-700 NEMRKHSEETPIS
+700 SEMRKHSEETPIS

-732 LAMLKKGI
+732 LMMLKKGI

-801 TLFHEVLE
+801 SLFHEVLE
-809 LFSNKLEADSIP
+809 LFSNKLEEDSIQ
-821 WTDLTKETT
+821 WTDLTKEHT
-830 KTLIETCVD
+830 KDLIETCVD

-880 GDFIPVGY
+880 GDFTPAGY

-970 GAKLKPGG
+970 GAELKPGG

-984 AEPTLSLDS
+984 AEPTLALDK

-1022 SLDHNLRPDSTKG
+1022 SLDHSLRPESTKG

-1044 AGFTKKGEYS
+1044 VGFTKKGEYS
-1054 STSNLASEEQYEVI
+1054 STSNLASEEQYEAI
-1068 LEFVTERTRK
+1068 LQFVTQRTRE

-1127 KADFWTEIMAEE
+1127 KADFWTEIMSEE
-1139 KTEI
+1139 T

>member
-22 IISQQNTGNRRQ
+22 IIRKQNTENRRQ

-55 QNAILTAEVLS
+55 QRAILTAEVLS
-66 FGRLAHRIFSKKGI
+66 FGRLAHRVFSKKGI
-80 GSRIPLGDIG
+80 GSRVPLGDIG
-90 KSMALRKILLQEKDN
+90 KSMALRKILLQEKDH
-105 ISYFHSVMEK
+105 ISYFQSVMDK
-115 PGFIDQLGLTISEFF
+115 PGFVDQLGLTISEFF
-130 QYRISPEMTEAMID
+130 QYRISPEQTEALAD
-144 QEGLSHGAKEK
+144 SESLSHGAREK

-166 LEFLKQEY
+166 LDFLQQEY

-179 TLGLLAEKM
+179 TLGLLAERL
-188 DDSLGLTNTEFW
+188 DDSLGFANTEFW

-211 YGVIEN
+211 YSVIRR
-217 LLKLSAQV
+217 LLQLSSQV
-225 NITLTMDRNSFYGA
+225 NITLTMDQNSFYGA

-256 LAGLAETLGLTPVAP
+256 LTALAEELGLKPVPP
-271 TILEKNRRAETETL
+271 TILTENKRAETTAL
-285 KNLEQNYFYHFFKKA
+285 KNLEQEYFYSFFKKA
-300 SIAES
+300 PLAES
-305 VHITACPNLQ
+305 VHITACPSLQ

-326 KLIREEN
+326 HLIREEN
-333 LRFRNF
+333 LRFRDF
-339 AIMTN
+339 AVVTN
-344 AMELYEKNLR
+344 AMELYEKNIR
-354 GILAEYEIPCFIDAR
+354 GILEEYDIPCFIDSR

-384 LDILVYDFKY
+384 LDVLVYDFKY

-409 TDEIDILENYVLA
+409 AAEIDILENYVLA

-431 QEYWDYGL
+431 QEYWDHGL
-439 VREGAD
+439 VREGA
-445 AIEAINALREKVMTP
+445 EAMETINELRQRVMTP
-460 FAPFLELS
+460 FAPFLQLP
-468 KTKPISFHAFLVL
+468 KTFSFHTFIDLI
-481 LMEHLDTLQA
+481 MGHLETLGA

-496 EWANNA
+496 KWATTA
-502 SAEGNLNRAEEYR
+502 AAEGNLNRAEEYR

-523 VLEKADAILGK
+523 VLEKADSILGK
-534 EALPLPEIAK
+534 EELPLKDMAK

-598 GIFTEQEREQITSLG
+598 GIFTENERDLLTGQG
-613 IENHKVELANGGKRK
+613 IELANGGKRK

-650 YATTNNEGKEQSP
+650 FATANNEGKEQVP
-663 SSLIENLRKLD
+663 SSLIENLQKLD
-674 ETLTIAPMQDF
+674 ETLKAEPMQAF
-685 TMDETAPEAAFHLLG
+685 QLSETAPEAAFHLLG
-700 NEMRKHSEETPIS
+700 SKMRSHSDETPLS

-721 FFDENK
+721 FFDENVF
-727 NWENR
+727 WENR
-732 LAMLKKGI
+732 LKMLKKGI

-749 APRTAKALYGKNILS
+749 SPKTAKALYGKNILS

-801 TLFHEVLE
+801 SLFHEVLE
-809 LFSNKLEADSIP
+809 LFSNKLEEDSIP
-821 WTDLTKETT
+821 WTDLSKE
-830 KTLIETCVD
+830 KTQALIETCVD

-872 ALVQHLQM
+872 TLVQHLQA
-880 GDFIPVGY
+880 GDFTPAGY
-888 EVGFGVH
+888 EVGFGLH

-918 RVDLLDAEGTRYVK
+918 RVDLLDTEGTRYVK

-970 GAKLKPGG
+970 GAELKPGG

-993 EVSAEQIEKTL
+993 EFSAEQIEKTL
-1004 FENMKMS
+1004 YEKMKMS
-1011 GLLLQD
+1011 GLLLQE
-1017 DAIIE
+1017 DALIQSMDH
-1022 SLDHNLRPDSTKG
+1022 SLKKEGAKNF
-1035 LSGTSAIVP
+1035 SGSSAVVP
-1044 AGFTKKGEYS
+1044 VGFTQKGDFS
-1054 STSNLASEEQYEVI
+1054 AASNLASEEQYEAI
-1068 LEFVTERTRK
+1068 LDFVTERTKK

-1091 PFKDRD
+1091 PFRDRD
-1097 RSPCSYCKYRSICRH
+1097 RTPCSYCKYRSVCRH
-1112 DYEEKPKFRKLKKIS
+1112 DYEEKPQWRKLKKID
-1127 KADFWTEIMAEE
+1127 KKEFWAEIMPEE
-1139 KTEI
+1139 T